1 MASRVQALWNHP
13 AGPKTVFFWAPMMKW
28 GLVAAGASEMN
39 RPVEKVSVP
48 QSLALACTGI
58 IWTRWSFVITPV
70 NWNLAAANVFVGC
83 TGLYQLQRVW
93 RAKPADAAP
102 ADGLAVALEPP
113 PPAAGQ
119 PPAPPPAVS
128 A

>member
-1 MASRVQALWNHP
+1 LLLAPAQSQELTPTPHPLPGTHRLVKIPPAAASHAP
-13 AGPKTVFFWAPMMKW
+13 SFSVF
-28 GLVAAGASEMN
+28 S
-39 RPVEKVSVP
+39 VSTP
-48 QSLALACTGI
+48 TALACTGI

-93 RAKPADAAP
+93 RAKPADAVP
-102 ADGLAVALEPP
+102 AEGLAGALEPP